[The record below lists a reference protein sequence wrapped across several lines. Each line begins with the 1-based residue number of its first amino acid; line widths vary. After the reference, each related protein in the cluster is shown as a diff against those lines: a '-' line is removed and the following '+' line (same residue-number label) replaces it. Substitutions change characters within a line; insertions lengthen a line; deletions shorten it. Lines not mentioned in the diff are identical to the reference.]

1 MTATSA
7 LPSALTE
14 RVGGHILAD
23 ALAIHGVD
31 TLYGVPGESFL
42 AVLDGLYR
50 HQERMRFII
59 CRHEG
64 AASFM
69 ADAHAKL
76 TGRPGVLMVTR
87 GPGATNGAIGVH
99 TAFQDSTPL
108 IMLIGQVGNDFIER
122 EAFQEI
128 DYRRMFGQMAKWVAQ
143 IDRADRIPEYL
154 LRAFQTATSGRPGPV
169 VLALPEDMLTTRAT
183 VADTGPYQPVR
194 ASASADQIAQLS
206 DMLRQSKRP
215 FVIAGGGGWTPAAV
229 ENLRL
234 FAERNA
240 LPVGVSFRNQ
250 DVFDNNHPNYAGD
263 VGIGLNPKLAARVR
277 ESDLLIVLGPR
288 LGEITT
294 SGYTLIEAPV
304 PRQPL
309 VHVHPGAEELGRVY
323 QPRLM
328 INAGM
333 PEITAALAAVQV
345 DAGAWRERLVQARAD
360 YEGWQQRPPAMAS
373 LSPALDL
380 WQVVQTLRQQLP
392 ADAVITN
399 GAGNFATWAHR
410 FWRYAPV
417 SARRLADGQLAA
429 SDAIGGAQTRSQ
441 LAPTSGAM
449 GMGVPAAVAA
459 AIAQPERCVVCFA
472 GDGDFLMTGQEL
484 ATAAQYQAGFV
495 VLVFDNG
502 MYGTIRMHQER
513 EYPGR
518 VIGSGLSNPD
528 FVQFAKAFGA
538 HAEKVDTTEAFGP
551 ALARALAVARDERRP
566 ALLHLKV
573 DPQAITPNLTMEQI
587 RQNAVQ
593 SASASHP

>member
-108 IMLIGQVGNDFIER
+108 IMLIGQVGNEFIER

-194 ASASADQIAQLS
+194 ACASADQIAQLS

-234 FAERNA
+234 FA
-240 LPVGVSFRNQ
+240 
-250 DVFDNNHPNYAGD
+250 
-263 VGIGLNPKLAARVR
+263 
-277 ESDLLIVLGPR
+277 
-288 LGEITT
+288 
-294 SGYTLIEAPV
+294 
-304 PRQPL
+304 
-309 VHVHPGAEELGRVY
+309 
-323 QPRLM
+323 
-328 INAGM
+328 
-333 PEITAALAAVQV
+333 
-345 DAGAWRERLVQARAD
+345 
-360 YEGWQQRPPAMAS
+360 
-373 LSPALDL
+373 
-380 WQVVQTLRQQLP
+380 
-392 ADAVITN
+392 
-399 GAGNFATWAHR
+399 
-410 FWRYAPV
+410 
-417 SARRLADGQLAA
+417 
-429 SDAIGGAQTRSQ
+429 
-441 LAPTSGAM
+441 GAM
-449 GMGVPAAVAA
+449 
-459 AIAQPERCVVCFA
+459 RC
-472 GDGDFLMTGQEL
+472 
-484 ATAAQYQAGFV
+484 
-495 VLVFDNG
+495 
-502 MYGTIRMHQER
+502 R
-513 EYPGR
+513 
-518 VIGSGLSNPD
+518 
-528 FVQFAKAFGA
+528 
-538 HAEKVDTTEAFGP
+538 
-551 ALARALAVARDERRP
+551 
-566 ALLHLKV
+566 
-573 DPQAITPNLTMEQI
+573 
-587 RQNAVQ
+587 
-593 SASASHP
+593 SASRSATRT